1 MRAQVAWLGCMP
13 QVSLDLSA
21 KRMADLAESGVD
33 ILELL
38 GQSFQSIVD
47 FYRRI
52 EGGLVPRTM
61 KALSGVRPCAI
72 SLRPP
77 EILISLAD
85 WNSLY
90 ISAGSPRHRSSCI
103 GILHITD
110 KHV

>member
-1 MRAQVAWLGCMP
+1 MA

-38 GQSFQSIVD
+38 GQSFQSIFD

-61 KALSGVRPCAI
+61 KALSGVLPCAT
-72 SLRPP
+72 SLRSLG
-77 EILISLAD
+77 ILTSLAD
-85 WNSLY
+85 WNSQYNLL
-90 ISAGSPRHRSSCI
+90 AVCI
-103 GILHITD
+103 KGLCVMVSRTH
-110 KHV
+110 